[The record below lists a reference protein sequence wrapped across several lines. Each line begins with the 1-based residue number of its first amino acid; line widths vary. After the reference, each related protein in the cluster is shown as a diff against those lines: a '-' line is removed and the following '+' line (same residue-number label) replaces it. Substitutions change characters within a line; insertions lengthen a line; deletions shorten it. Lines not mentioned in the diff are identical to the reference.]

1 MSSYEVTIE
10 FEPMVVKVEVD
21 DDGVFSIDKIKY
33 AARDLDSNGHVYHDD
48 WWVGY
53 VEDVNGDEVWSC

>member
-10 FEPMVVKVEVD
+10 FEPMVVRIELDHEFDIESIKQLAVQM
-21 DDGVFSIDKIKY
+21 DGDGQI
-33 AARDLDSNGHVYHDD
+33 YHEE

-53 VEDVNGDEVWSC
+53 VEDDNGKELWSC